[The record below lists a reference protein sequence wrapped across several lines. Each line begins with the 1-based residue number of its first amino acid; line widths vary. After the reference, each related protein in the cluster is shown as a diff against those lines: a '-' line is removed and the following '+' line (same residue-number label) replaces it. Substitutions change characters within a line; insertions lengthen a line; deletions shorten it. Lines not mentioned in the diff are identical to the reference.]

1 MKANLCR
8 RAAAVGLSV
17 AAVLALSFLTA
28 TPAAA
33 IPLNCDAALW
43 SNGVG
48 SAWCS
53 NGTGQVRVAVGCE
66 WWGWWQ
72 TVYGPWVNIN
82 ASDGASRAGCP
93 SGWGARWAGVG
104 GRR

>member
-1 MKANLCR
+1 MSTR
-8 RAAAVGLSV
+8 RTRSV
-17 AAVLALSFLTA
+17 AAVGFTLATVLGSIVVTA
-28 TPAAA
+28 SPAAA
-33 IPLNCDAALW
+33 VPLNCDAAVA

-53 NGTGQVRVAVGCE
+53 NGTGEVRVSIGCE
-66 WWGWWQ
+66 RWGWWQ

-82 ASDGASRAGCP
+82 APDGASHASCP
-93 SGWGARWAGVG
+93 FTWGIRWAGVG